1 MNKLFDSNPKI
12 ENSKYRIRLV
22 RKKDLKQLL
31 KLYGNK
37 ENLKNINVDDCNGDT
52 FYYPT
57 EELLIKKYLFWKHAY
72 ENKWFIRQIIF
83 SKIDNKIIGTIEY
96 LKRKGYDS
104 FENAIVIRL
113 DLLLE
118 YENKNVIKEILEF
131 VLAKQLINCNFSK
144 IAIKANEDMEERLLA
159 LNEMGF
165 KLSNRKL
172 IGLEDN
178 KQYKNYYIKNK
189 LKKFVL
195 TQKIK

>member
-12 ENSKYRIRLV
+12 ENSKYRIRLI
-22 RKKDLKQLL
+22 RKKDLKQLI

-57 EELLIKKYLFWKHAY
+57 EELLMKKYLFWKHAY
-72 ENKWFIRQIIF
+72 QNRWFIRQVIF
-83 SKIDNKIIGTIEY
+83 SKIDNRIIGTIEY

-118 YENKNVIKEILEF
+118 FEKKDLIKEILEL
-131 VLAKQLINCNFSK
+131 VLSKQLSNCNYSK
-144 IAIKANEDMEERLLA
+144 IAIKANDDMEERIGA
-159 LNEMGF
+159 LNDMGF

-178 KQYKNYYIKNK
+178 KQYKNYYIKK
-189 LKKFVL
+189 
-195 TQKIK
+195 